1 MTAPQPGPKP
11 AFFDALNIDGCL
23 KWENDA
29 VFLADALQIV
39 QPRNILETGFFMG
52 ASSSMWLHLSD
63 ATLTSVDPMVNLYDP
78 AVKHDGRPE
87 NVNKLKVQFP
97 GRFTF
102 LQKDSRAVR
111 PDLTGQQFDLMFIDG
126 DHWDTGIRNDF
137 QLAIDLDIPWVL
149 VDDFVTNV
157 LDIYQKEFISEFFP
171 VRIYPRKDLFQGKP
185 IPIVLLR
192 RFNHKISARL
202 GGADVR

>member
-1 MTAPQPGPKP
+1 MTIPFSGPKP
-11 AFFDALNIDGCL
+11 AFFDQLGIDGCL

-29 VFLADALQIV
+29 LFLADTLQIV
-39 QPRNILETGFFMG
+39 QPKNILETGFFQG
-52 ASSSMWLHLSD
+52 SSSACWLHLSD

-78 AVKHDGRPE
+78 AVKHDGKLE
-87 NVNKLKVQFP
+87 NAEKLKNHFP

-102 LQKDSRAVR
+102 LQKDSRIVR
-111 PDLTGQQFDLMFIDG
+111 PDLAGQKFDLFFIDG
-126 DHWDTGIRNDF
+126 DHLDTGIRNDF
-137 QLAIDLDIPWVL
+137 QLAIDLNIPWVL

-157 LDIYQKEFISEFFP
+157 LDIYQKEFTSEFFP
-171 VRIYPRKDLFQGKP
+171 VRIYPRKDLFQGQP
-185 IPIVLLR
+185 IPIVLLK

>member
-1 MTAPQPGPKP
+1 MNPSQIGPKP

-29 VFLADALQIV
+29 ALLADALQIV

-78 AVKHDGRPE
+78 SVKHDGRPE
-87 NVNKLKVQFP
+87 NAEKLKNHFP

-102 LQKDSRAVR
+102 LQKDSRVVR
-111 PDLTGQQFDLMFIDG
+111 PDLAGQKFDLMFIDG

-157 LDIYQKEFISEFFP
+157 LDIYQKEFRNEFFP
-171 VRIYPRKDLFQGKP
+171 VRIYPRKDLFQDQP
-185 IPIVLLR
+185 IPIILLR
-192 RFNHKISARL
+192 RFNRGITTRLFGANAR
-202 GGADVR
+202 

>member
-11 AFFDALNIDGCL
+11 AFFDALGIDGCL

-29 VFLADALQIV
+29 VFLADTLQII
-39 QPRNILETGFFMG
+39 QPKNILETGFFMG

-78 AVKHDGRPE
+78 SVKHDGRPE
-87 NVNKLKVQFP
+87 NVNKLKIQFP

-102 LQKDSRAVR
+102 LQKDSREVR
-111 PDLTGQQFDLMFIDG
+111 PDLVGQKFDLFFIDG
-126 DHWDTGIRNDF
+126 DHLDTGIRNDL

-157 LDIYQKEFISEFFP
+157 LDIYQKEFANEFFP
-171 VRIYPRKDLFQGKP
+171 VRVYPRKDLFQGQP
-185 IPIVLLR
+185 IPIILLR

-202 GGADVR
+202 GGVDTR

>member
-1 MTAPQPGPKP
+1 MNTHSIGPKP
-11 AFFDALNIDGCL
+11 AFFDQLGIDGCL

-29 VFLADALQIV
+29 AFFADALQIV
-39 QPRNILETGFFMG
+39 QPTSILETGFFQG
-52 ASSSMWLHLSD
+52 SSSAQFLHLSD
-63 ATLTSVDPMVNLYDP
+63 AHVTSVDPMVNLYDS
-78 AVKHDGRPE
+78 AVKHDGKPE
-87 NVNKLKVQFP
+87 NAEKLKARFP

-102 LQKDSRAVR
+102 LQKDSREVR
-111 PDLTGQQFDLMFIDG
+111 PDLKNQKFDLMFIDG
-126 DHWDTGIRNDF
+126 DHWDTGVRNDF

-157 LDIYQKEFISEFFP
+157 LDIYQKEFAHEFLP
-171 VRIYPRKDLFQGKP
+171 VRIYPRKDLFEGQP

-202 GGADVR
+202 SGADTR

>member
-1 MTAPQPGPKP
+1 MKP
-11 AFFDALNIDGCL
+11 PLIDELGIDGCL

-29 VFLADALQIV
+29 VFFADTLQLV
-39 QPRNILETGFFMG
+39 QPKNILETGFFQGM
-52 ASSSMWLHLSD
+52 SSFMNLWLSNAHV
-63 ATLTSVDPMVNLYDP
+63 TSVDPMANLYDP
-78 AVKHDGRPE
+78 TVKHDGKLE
-87 NVNKLKVQFP
+87 NVIKLQNAFP

-102 LQKDSRAVR
+102 LQKDSRDVR
-111 PDLTGQQFDLMFIDG
+111 PDLAGQQFDLFFIDG

-157 LDIYQKEFISEFFP
+157 LDIYQKEFANEFLP
-171 VRIYPRKDLFQGKP
+171 VRIYPRKDLFQGQP
-185 IPIVLLR
+185 IPIVLMR
-192 RFNHKISARL
+192 RINHKISVRL